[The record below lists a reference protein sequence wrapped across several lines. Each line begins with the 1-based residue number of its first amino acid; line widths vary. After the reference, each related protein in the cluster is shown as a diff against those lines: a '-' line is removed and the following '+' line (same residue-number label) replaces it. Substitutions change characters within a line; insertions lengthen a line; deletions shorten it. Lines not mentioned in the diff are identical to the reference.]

1 MAEQQVTNPNVPD
14 ELLDFRNFLYLVWKF
29 LWEGGAITAPKP
41 DPTPVQ
47 YDIAHYL
54 QNGPRRKVIEAF
66 RGVGKSWVTSA
77 YVCWR
82 LYLNPHLNFLVV
94 SASKDRSDQFSTFT
108 KRLIY
113 EFPLLSHLKPR
124 QGQRDSNIMFDVGP
138 AGISHSPSV
147 KSVGITGQLTGS
159 RADEIIA
166 DDVESLNN
174 SLTHALREQLSERI
188 KEFDAILK
196 PGGVTTFLGTPQ
208 TEMSIYNEL
217 AERGYEIRVWPA
229 RIPEQAEEAYSGQL
243 APMIL
248 EKIARGAKVRDP
260 VDPQRFGDE
269 DLLEREASYGRSGFA
284 LQFMLD
290 TSLSDAEKFP
300 LKLQDLI
307 CMSLDN
313 ERAPVKLAWSSG
325 PEYQIVDAPNVG
337 MTGDKFYR
345 PMWKSPDTAEYTGA
359 FMAIDPSGRGTDET
373 SYAVVKMLHGWL
385 FVLDVGGFKGGY
397 EEETLKGL
405 AAIAAKYKVNEIW
418 SEPNFGDGMFNE
430 LFRPWLRKI
439 HPCTLEE
446 GPRAAQQKERRIID
460 TLEPVMNQHKLVIDE
475 RLIKKDYD
483 TASNPRYSL
492 FFQMTRLTHDKG
504 ALAHDDRLDALAQA
518 VAYWVE
524 QMAQDSDEKAQEHY
538 DEMFNMELEK
548 FKNNVLGSSM
558 GVDSGPNWISV

>member
-1 MAEQQVTNPNVPD
+1 MEQSVTADVPK
-14 ELLDFRNFLYLVWKF
+14 ELKDFRNVLYLVWKF

-66 RGVGKSWVTSA
+66 RGVGKSWITSA

-82 LYLNPHLNFLVV
+82 LLLNPHLNFLVV

-113 EFPLLSHLKPR
+113 EMPLFRHLRPR
-124 QGQRDSNIMFDVGP
+124 DGQRDSNIMFDVGP

-196 PGGVTTFLGTPQ
+196 PGGITTFLGTPQ

-217 AERGYEIRVWPA
+217 AERGYEIRIWPA
-229 RIPEQAEEAYSGQL
+229 RVPEKFDQYSGRL
-243 APMIL
+243 APMVL
-248 EKIARGAKVRDP
+248 DMEARGSKSRDP
-260 VDPQRFGDE
+260 VDPQRFNND

-290 TSLSDAEKFP
+290 TSLSDADKFP
-300 LKLQDLI
+300 LKLADLM
-307 CMSLDN
+307 CFPLDN
-313 ERAPVKLAWSSG
+313 NMAPTKVVWSSG
-325 PEYQIVDAPNVG
+325 PEHVIQDVPAVG
-337 MTGDKFYR
+337 MSGDKFHR
-345 PMWKSPDTAEYTGA
+345 PMWKADEMAEYTGSVM
-359 FMAIDPSGRGTDET
+359 FIDPSGRGKDET
-373 SYAVVKMLHGWL
+373 SYAVVKMLHGFL
-385 FVLDVGGFKGGY
+385 YLVDAGGFEGGY
-397 EEETLKGL
+397 SENTLKSL
-405 AAIAAKYKVNEIW
+405 AMVAKKNRVNLIL

-430 LFRPWLRKI
+430 LFKPWLMKVY
-439 HPCTLEE
+439 PCTLEE
-446 GPRAAQQKERRIID
+446 GERVSTQKERRIID
-460 TLEPVMNQHKLVIDE
+460 TLEPVMNQHRLIVDE
-475 RLIKKDYD
+475 RIIKQDYE
-483 TASNPRYSL
+483 TARSPHYSL
-492 FFQMTRLTHDKG
+492 FFQMTRLTADKG
-504 ALAHDDRLDALAQA
+504 SLAHDDRLDALAGA

-524 QMAQDSDEKAQEHY
+524 QMGSDTDRAAEEHHEKLLNQEL
-538 DEMFNMELEK
+538 DK
-548 FKNNVLGSSM
+548 FMNNAIGFSPQAEESFM
-558 GVDSGPNWISV
+558 NII